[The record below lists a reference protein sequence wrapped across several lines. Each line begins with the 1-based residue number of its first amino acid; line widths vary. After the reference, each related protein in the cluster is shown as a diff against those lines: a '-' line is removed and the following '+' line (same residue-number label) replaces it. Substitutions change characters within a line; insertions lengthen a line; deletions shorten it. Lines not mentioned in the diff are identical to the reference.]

1 MMQRFESILRQRPT
15 LIEDIT
21 NWITPELVLTTL
33 IPIANTPAPSGVSS
47 LTRGPIIKNWFETK
61 NLKTKKVTLVSNVL
75 DSGTEVLSFG
85 SGGMSLFAHLDEV
98 SYLFCG
104 RVRAGLARITP
115 YCYHLAKDPVP
126 ARILRFNSHGGW
138 HEICDAEVFIKEDQ
152 YFVSYPEDID
162 FGFADRVVLASP
174 LNYNSQTGLVT
185 GSLDNAAG
193 VTAALVACELMV
205 HLGIPFDCYLT
216 DEEEGPAGSS
226 SQTISRGAARILR
239 HVQQAPL
246 SAIIDIHGLNEVD
259 LATSLNHQIPWGA
272 SLAEFSSGGR
282 GSVSLPEIVITLS
295 ETFSKLEDRGIRVQQ
310 NIGGYVPRSDDVVSM
325 LYSNRLVILGYPGIN
340 RHFDRGLPTAN
351 LHDLV
356 NLARALVVLG
366 AMVSP
371 TVLITG

>member
-1 MMQRFESILRQRPT
+1 MMHRFESILIQRPT
-15 LIEDIT
+15 LVEDIT
-21 NWITPELVLTTL
+21 NWITPERVLAAL
-33 IPIANTPAPSGVSS
+33 IPIADTPAPSGVSS
-47 LTRGPIIKNWFETK
+47 LTRGPIIRDWFESK
-61 NLKTKKVTLVSNVL
+61 NLKTKRATLVSNVL

-85 SGGMSLFAHLDEV
+85 SGGISLFAHLDEV

-138 HEICDAEVFIKEDQ
+138 YVICNAEVFINDDE
-152 YFVSYPEDID
+152 YFVSYPVDID

-193 VTAALVACELMV
+193 VSAALVACELMV

-246 SAIIDIHGLNEVD
+246 SAIIDIHGLNEVE

-282 GSVSLPEIVITLS
+282 GSVSLPEIILTLS
-295 ETFSKLEDRGIRVQQ
+295 ETFSKLEHRGIRVQQ

-325 LYSNRLVILGYPGIN
+325 LYSNRQVILGYPGIN

-371 TVLITG
+371 TVLTTD